1 MAPKKAVIFG
11 ASGLVGTN
19 LLLALIRDKRYGLIT
34 IFLRKSMSTR
44 HLKVKEIITDLTDE
58 NKIRES
64 LQCDEIYCCLG
75 STIKK
80 AGSEEAFRK
89 VDFDLPVMI
98 GKLAAEKNI
107 NSFLVISSLG
117 ADAKSSN
124 FYLKTKGE
132 MEQALMKMNL
142 KNLKIFR
149 PSMLLGPRSE
159 SRPMESIGK
168 VVMKSLSF
176 LFVGG
181 LKKYKAIE
189 ASKVAEVMIFAANSD
204 DSKMIYESDEIASS
218 LVH

>member
-1 MAPKKAVIFG
+1 MSPKNAVIFG
-11 ASGLVGTN
+11 ASGLIGSY
-19 LLLALIRDKRYGLIT
+19 LLHALILDERYSHIT
-34 IFLRKSMSTR
+34 IFVRKR
-44 HLKVKEIITDLTDE
+44 LPVKHLKIKEIIIDLTDE
-58 NKIRES
+58 NKIKEL
-64 LQCDEIYCCLG
+64 LQGDEIYCCLG

-89 VDFDLPVMI
+89 VDFDLPVML
-98 GKLAAEKNI
+98 GNLAVEKNI
-107 NSFLVISSLG
+107 NSFLVVSSLG
-117 ADAKSSN
+117 ADPKSSN

-132 MEQALMKMNL
+132 MEQALMNLNL

-168 VVMKSLSF
+168 VVMKSLGF

-189 ASKVAEVMIFAANSD
+189 ASTVAEAMIFAANSTD
-204 DSKMIYESDEIASS
+204 TKVIYESDDIAGS
-218 LVH
+218 LIF